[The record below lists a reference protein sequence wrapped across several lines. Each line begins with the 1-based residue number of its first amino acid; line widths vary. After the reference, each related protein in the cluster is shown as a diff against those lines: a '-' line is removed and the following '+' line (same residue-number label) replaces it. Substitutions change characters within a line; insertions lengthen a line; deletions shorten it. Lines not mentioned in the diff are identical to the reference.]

1 MSPSGVEI
9 VEVSPR
15 DGLQDE
21 SSVVA
26 TDAKIELVRRA
37 IDAGIRRVE
46 AVSFVHPRRV
56 PQMADAEAVVAGVG
70 DPGDATLVGLVLN
83 ERGFERAAACGVG
96 EVNAVV
102 VVTDTFSVRNQGVT
116 TEQALDAWE
125 AIAARAHDAGIRA
138 TVTLSAAF
146 GCPYE
151 GVVDAGRVRS
161 IAHRASAG
169 GPAEIVLADTIGSAV
184 PTEVSALVR
193 AVGDDVGLPVRVH
206 LHNSRNAGFANAV
219 AAIEAGVVALDAS
232 LGGMGGCPFAPGASG
247 NIATEDLAWMLERMG
262 VGTGVRVDRL
272 IDASTWLAGVVGRE
286 LPGQVAR
293 AGEFPRA

>member
-1 MSPSGVEI
+1 MSRSSVEI

-21 SSVVA
+21 SCVVA
-26 TDAKIELVRRA
+26 TDAKVELVRRS
-37 IDAGIRRVE
+37 IDAGLRRVE
-46 AVSFVHPRRV
+46 AVSFVHPGRV

-70 DPGDATLVGLVLN
+70 DPGKATLVGLVLN

-116 TEQALDAWE
+116 TDQALAAWE

-151 GVVDAGRVRS
+151 GVVEAGHVRS
-161 IAHRASAG
+161 IARRAADA
-169 GPAEIVLADTIGSAV
+169 GPAEIALADTIGSAV

-219 AAIEAGVVALDAS
+219 AAIEAGAGALDAS
-232 LGGMGGCPFAPGASG
+232 IGGIGGCPFAPGASG
-247 NIATEDLAWMLERMG
+247 NIATEDLAWMLGRMG
-262 VGTGVRVDRL
+262 VATGV
-272 IDASTWLAGVVGRE
+272 STGQLVETSAWLAGVVGRE
-286 LPGQVAR
+286 LPGQLAR